1 MPPLR
6 GGAVRRQLFAEV
18 SDAEYALVRDLARRE
33 GVTLANYIRR
43 CVNSVILEGGDDVP
57 LLTEKEQG
65 REKEDRCAG

>member
-43 CVNSVILEGGDDVP
+43 CVNSVILEAGDDVP
-57 LLTEKEQG
+57 LLAEKEQG
-65 REKEDRCAG
+65 RGA

>member
-1 MPPLR
+1 MN
-6 GGAVRRQLFAEV
+6 RRQLFAEV

-57 LLTEKEQG
+57 LLAEKEQG
-65 REKEDRCAG
+65 RGA